1 VSWQTR
7 HGDGVGA
14 STKDADVKAGY
25 WRLESGSL
33 PGLSVFDI
41 VVVDVEDGV
50 YIFSK
55 PGGAQVAALPV
66 ASAKED
72 LNPING
78 WVELGNPDQMI
89 VAMGPYPPT
98 KDTWASII
106 NEGLGRGEPS
116 KM

>member
-1 VSWQTR
+1 M
-7 HGDGVGA
+7 
-14 STKDADVKAGY
+14 KAGY

-41 VVVDVEDGV
+41 VVMDVADGQCV
-50 YIFSK
+50 FSK

-66 ASAKED
+66 ASTKED

-78 WVELGNPDQMI
+78 WVELRNPDQKI
-89 VAMGPYPPT
+89 VAKLSPYPPT

-106 NEGLGRGEPS
+106 NEGLGRGGSS
-116 KM
+116 KT

>member
-1 VSWQTR
+1 M
-7 HGDGVGA
+7 
-14 STKDADVKAGY
+14 KAGY

-41 VVVDVEDGV
+41 VVMDVADGQYV
-50 YIFSK
+50 FSR

-78 WVELGNPDQMI
+78 WVELRNPDRTI
-89 VAMGPYPPT
+89 VARLSPYAPT
-98 KDTWASII
+98 KDTWTSII
-106 NEGLGRGEPS
+106 NEGLGRGGPS
-116 KM
+116 KT